1 MSMRVKEVVGSQW
14 NKARK
19 EVFESNIN
27 KFSLLLVDANMPVRT
42 YVTYRIL
49 LWCVL
54 HISNNTRAKLLIGT
68 VSTYAKL
75 SGFHCEL

>member
-27 KFSLLLVDANMPVRT
+27 KFSLLLVDANMTVRI

-54 HISNNTRAKLLIGT
+54 HISNTTRAKLIIGT